1 MSTEDSQERRTGR
14 TIVVI
19 DDDPHTSGMLTSW
32 FAGRSHDVLS
42 ASDGP
47 TGLELARASRPDL
60 ILLDLRMPGQDGLTV
75 AQTLKG
81 DPITR
86 AIPIIL
92 LTACRDVDHKVAAF
106 AAGAD
111 DYVTKPFDVEEIDA
125 RIHAMLRRS
134 DFLSSLEST
143 IQDLKVTN
151 SELERLLTLDEK
163 TGLHNFREFRRKLR
177 EEWFRAERY
186 GTPLSLVMLDID
198 DFKKFND
205 TYGHQA
211 GDRALQEFATLVA
224 GGARVTDTA
233 ARYGGEEFAVIL
245 PHTDSEMA
253 ARVAERIRAAV
264 EDVLFAGEHGLNRI
278 TVSVGVAT
286 YPTSAGGDTVDALV
300 RVADEALF
308 QAKSDGKNRVVL
320 ADALTEAQRLE
331 IEHHRGSLGSTRRVG
346 VRKRADDHPT
356 AR

>member
-1 MSTEDSQERRTGR
+1 MSTAESQGRPTRR

-19 DDDPHTSGMLTSW
+19 DDDPHTSAMLTSW
-32 FAGRSHDVLS
+32 FAGHSYDVLS

-47 TGLELARASRPDL
+47 SGLELARASRPDL
-60 ILLDLRMPGQDGLTV
+60 ILLDLRMPGQDGLTI

-81 DPITR
+81 DPLTR

-92 LTACRDVDHKVAAF
+92 LTACRDVNHKVAAF

-264 EDVLFAGEHGLNRI
+264 DEFLFAVEHGSTRV
-278 TVSVGVAT
+278 TVSAGVAT
-286 YPTSAGGDTVDALV
+286 YPTSAGGDNVDALV

-308 QAKSDGKNRVVL
+308 LAKSEGKNRVVL
-320 ADALTEAQRLE
+320 ADDLPEEQRLE
-331 IEHHRGSLGSTRRVG
+331 DDRRRGARGSTRRIVS
-346 VRKRADDHPT
+346 RRRADDYPS

>member
-1 MSTEDSQERRTGR
+1 MSTEDPRVRRDRR

-32 FAGRSHDVLS
+32 FSGRSYDVLS

-47 TGLELARASRPDL
+47 TGLELARVSRPDL

-81 DPITR
+81 DPVTR
-86 AIPIIL
+86 
-92 LTACRDVDHKVAAF
+92 AF

-205 TYGHQA
+205 SFGHQA

-245 PHTDSEMA
+245 PHTDSDMA

-264 EDVLFAGEHGLNRI
+264 EDFLFAVGEESTRI
-278 TVSVGVAT
+278 TVSAGVAT

-308 QAKSDGKNRVVL
+308 RAKSEGKNRVVL
-320 ADALTEAQRLE
+320 ADALPEEQRLE
-331 IEHHRGSLGSTRRVG
+331 IERRRGNLGSTRRIG
-346 VRKRADDHPT
+346 PLGRADDHPT